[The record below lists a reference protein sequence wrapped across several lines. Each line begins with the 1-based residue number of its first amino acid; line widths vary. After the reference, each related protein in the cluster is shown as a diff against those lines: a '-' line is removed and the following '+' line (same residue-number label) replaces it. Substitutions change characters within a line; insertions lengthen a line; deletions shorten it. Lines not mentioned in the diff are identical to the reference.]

1 MKLFDEVIAGVGRK
15 SLRRHRV
22 QAEIENVDLP
32 GSEAEAAHHHLSS
45 VENQMNAISG
55 PAIGECGHAY
65 GTMGFAG
72 THTNCTQVLRERL
85 PATGSFA

>member
-1 MKLFDEVIAGVGRK
+1 
-15 SLRRHRV
+15 
-22 QAEIENVDLP
+22 
-32 GSEAEAAHHHLSS
+32 
-45 VENQMNAISG
+45 MNAISG

-85 PATGSFA
+85 PASGSFA